1 LTSGYRKVI
10 QELEAGEIAM
20 TVDRL
25 INILA
30 AITLIEMMVTIGL
43 GVTLSDVLRV
53 GRSWSL
59 VARAVLANYIL
70 VPAAAGGLLL
80 LFRANPLVAVGFLVA
95 AACPGAPYGPPLT
108 AMAKGNVPVSVG
120 LMVILAGTS
129 AILAPLLLELLLP
142 LVAEDTQLKVSVV
155 KMVGS
160 LLGVQLLPLCLGVL
174 LRRQHPALAERL
186 RGPAGVLSAALNFLT
201 LAVIL
206 FVQFR
211 LLAEVRLIGYVGMLS
226 LLIVTMVAGA
236 LASRRTREE
245 RKSMVITTSVRNV
258 GVSLVIVT
266 GSFPGTAAITSATVY
281 ALFQTIV
288 MVLVALAWGRL
299 MPGWNRLR
307 ENEGGM
313 NKKPPASSER
323 WCHSETGPQRPA
335 NKAPIGHPPLAS
347 TSKCR
352 AIHGWAGRNMM
363 PDLFRGKVIKAV
375 RMFYDP
381 GHGLRLD
388 NPGLSW

>member
-10 QELEAGEIAM
+10 QELDAGEIAM
-20 TVDRL
+20 KVDRL

-53 GRSWSL
+53 SRSWSL

-70 VPAAAGGLLL
+70 VPAAAVGLLL

-95 AACPGAPYGPPLT
+95 AICPGAPYGPPLT

-120 LMVILAGTS
+120 LMVILAGSS
-129 AILAPLLLELLLP
+129 AIVAPLLLQFLLP
-142 LVAEDTQLKVSVV
+142 LVAGDTPLTISVV
-155 KMVGS
+155 KITGT
-160 LLGVQLLPLCLGVL
+160 LLGAQLLPLCVGLL
-174 LRRQHPALAERL
+174 LRHQYPSLADKL
-186 RGPAGVLSAALNFLT
+186 RGPAGVLSASLNLLT

-211 LLAEVRLIGYVGMLS
+211 VLTEIRLIGYVGMLS

-236 LASRRTREE
+236 LAAKRTPEE
-245 RKSMVITTSVRNV
+245 RKGMVITTSVRNV
-258 GVSLVIVT
+258 GVSLVIVS

-299 MPGWNRLR
+299 T
-307 ENEGGM
+307 
-313 NKKPPASSER
+313 PAGIVSVKM
-323 WCHSETGPQRPA
+323 
-335 NKAPIGHPPLAS
+335 KAA
-347 TSKCR
+347 
-352 AIHGWAGRNMM
+352 
-363 PDLFRGKVIKAV
+363 
-375 RMFYDP
+375 
-381 GHGLRLD
+381 
-388 NPGLSW
+388 

>member
-10 QELEAGEIAM
+10 QELDAGEIAM
-20 TVDRL
+20 KVDRL

-53 GRSWSL
+53 SRSWSL

-70 VPAAAGGLLL
+70 VPAAAVGLLL

-95 AACPGAPYGPPLT
+95 AICPGAPYGPPLT

-120 LMVILAGTS
+120 LMVILAGSS
-129 AILAPLLLELLLP
+129 AIVAPLLLQFLLP
-142 LVAEDTQLKVSVV
+142 LVAGDTPLTISVV
-155 KMVGS
+155 KIIGT
-160 LLGVQLLPLCLGVL
+160 LLGAQLLPLCVGLL
-174 LRRQHPALAERL
+174 LRDQYPSLADKL
-186 RGPAGVLSAALNFLT
+186 RGPAGVLSASLNLLT

-211 LLAEVRLIGYVGMLS
+211 VLTEIRLIGYVGMLS
-226 LLIVTMVAGA
+226 LLIVTMVAGVLVA
-236 LASRRTREE
+236 KRTPEE
-245 RKSMVITTSVRNV
+245 RKGMVITTSVRNV
-258 GVSLVIVT
+258 GVSLVIVS

-299 MPGWNRLR
+299 T
-307 ENEGGM
+307 
-313 NKKPPASSER
+313 PAGIVSVKM
-323 WCHSETGPQRPA
+323 
-335 NKAPIGHPPLAS
+335 KAA
-347 TSKCR
+347 
-352 AIHGWAGRNMM
+352 
-363 PDLFRGKVIKAV
+363 
-375 RMFYDP
+375 
-381 GHGLRLD
+381 
-388 NPGLSW
+388 

>member
-1 LTSGYRKVI
+1 
-10 QELEAGEIAM
+10 M

-53 GRSWSL
+53 ARSWSL
-59 VARAVLANYIL
+59 VARAVFANYIL
-70 VPAAAGGLLL
+70 VPASAVVLLL
-80 LFRANPLVAVGFLVA
+80 LFRANPMVAAGFLVA

-120 LMVILAGTS
+120 LMIILAGTS
-129 AILAPLLLELLLP
+129 AIFAPLLLSLLLP
-142 LVAEDTQLKVSVV
+142 LVAGDTPLKISVV
-155 KMVGS
+155 NMVS
-160 LLGVQLLPLCLGVL
+160 TLLGAQLLPLCLGVL
-174 LRRQHPALAERL
+174 VRRQYPALADRL
-186 RGPAGVLSAALNFLT
+186 RGRAGVLSAVLNFLT

-211 LLAEVRLIGYVGMLS
+211 VLAEIRLISYVGMLS
-226 LLIVTMVAGA
+226 LLIATMVAGA
-236 LASRRTREE
+236 LASRRASEE
-245 RKSMVITTSVRNV
+245 RKSMVITTAVRNV

-299 MPGWNRLR
+299 T
-307 ENEGGM
+307 
-313 NKKPPASSER
+313 PAGVVSLKM
-323 WCHSETGPQRPA
+323 
-335 NKAPIGHPPLAS
+335 KA
-347 TSKCR
+347 T
-352 AIHGWAGRNMM
+352 
-363 PDLFRGKVIKAV
+363 
-375 RMFYDP
+375 
-381 GHGLRLD
+381 
-388 NPGLSW
+388 

>member
-1 LTSGYRKVI
+1 
-10 QELEAGEIAM
+10 M

-53 GRSWSL
+53 ARSWSL
-59 VARAVLANYIL
+59 VARAVFANYIL
-70 VPAAAGGLLL
+70 VPASAVVLLL
-80 LFRANPLVAVGFLVA
+80 LFRANPMVAAGFLVA

-120 LMVILAGTS
+120 LMIILASTS
-129 AILAPLLLELLLP
+129 AIFAPLLLPSLLP
-142 LVAEDTQLKVSVV
+142 LVAGDTPLKISVV
-155 KMVGS
+155 KMVS
-160 LLGVQLLPLCLGVL
+160 TLLGAQLLPLCAGVL
-174 LRRQHPALAERL
+174 LRRQYPALADNL
-186 RGPAGVLSAALNFLT
+186 KGPAGVLSAVLNSLT

-211 LLAEVRLIGYVGMLS
+211 VLAEIRLISYVGMLS
-226 LLIVTMVAGA
+226 LLIATMVAGA
-236 LASRRTREE
+236 LASRRTSEE
-245 RKSMVITTSVRNV
+245 RKSMVITTAVRNV

-299 MPGWNRLR
+299 T
-307 ENEGGM
+307 
-313 NKKPPASSER
+313 PAGVVSVKM
-323 WCHSETGPQRPA
+323 
-335 NKAPIGHPPLAS
+335 KAA
-347 TSKCR
+347 
-352 AIHGWAGRNMM
+352 
-363 PDLFRGKVIKAV
+363 
-375 RMFYDP
+375 
-381 GHGLRLD
+381 
-388 NPGLSW
+388 

>member
-1 LTSGYRKVI
+1 MK
-10 QELEAGEIAM
+10 
-20 TVDRL
+20 VDRL

-53 GRSWSL
+53 SRSWSL

-70 VPAAAGGLLL
+70 VPAAAVGLLL

-95 AACPGAPYGPPLT
+95 AICPGAPYGPPLT

-120 LMVILAGTS
+120 LMVILAGSS
-129 AILAPLLLELLLP
+129 AIVAPLLLQFLLP
-142 LVAEDTQLKVSVV
+142 LVAGDTPLTISVV
-155 KMVGS
+155 KIIGT
-160 LLGVQLLPLCLGVL
+160 LLGAQLLPLCVGLL
-174 LRRQHPALAERL
+174 LRHQYPSLADKL
-186 RGPAGVLSAALNFLT
+186 RGPAGVLSASLNLLT

-211 LLAEVRLIGYVGMLS
+211 LLTEIRLIGYVGMLS

-236 LASRRTREE
+236 LAAKRTPEE
-245 RKSMVITTSVRNV
+245 RKGMVITTSVRNV
-258 GVSLVIVT
+258 GVSLVIVS

-299 MPGWNRLR
+299 T
-307 ENEGGM
+307 
-313 NKKPPASSER
+313 PAGIVSVKM
-323 WCHSETGPQRPA
+323 
-335 NKAPIGHPPLAS
+335 KAA
-347 TSKCR
+347 
-352 AIHGWAGRNMM
+352 
-363 PDLFRGKVIKAV
+363 
-375 RMFYDP
+375 
-381 GHGLRLD
+381 
-388 NPGLSW
+388 

>member
-10 QELEAGEIAM
+10 QELDAGEIAM
-20 TVDRL
+20 KVDRL

-53 GRSWSL
+53 SRNWSL

-70 VPAAAGGLLL
+70 VPAAAVGLLL

-95 AACPGAPYGPPLT
+95 AICPGAPYGPPLT

-120 LMVILAGTS
+120 LMVILAGSS
-129 AILAPLLLELLLP
+129 AIVAPLLLQFLLP
-142 LVAEDTQLKVSVV
+142 LVAGDTPLTISVV
-155 KMVGS
+155 KIIGT
-160 LLGVQLLPLCLGVL
+160 LLGAQLLPLCVGLL
-174 LRRQHPALAERL
+174 LRDQYPSLADKL
-186 RGPAGVLSAALNFLT
+186 RGPAGVLSASLNLLT

-211 LLAEVRLIGYVGMLS
+211 VLTEIRLIGYVGMLS
-226 LLIVTMVAGA
+226 LLIVTMVAGVLVA
-236 LASRRTREE
+236 KRTPEE
-245 RKSMVITTSVRNV
+245 RKGMVITTSVRNV
-258 GVSLVIVT
+258 GVSLVIVS

-299 MPGWNRLR
+299 T
-307 ENEGGM
+307 
-313 NKKPPASSER
+313 PAGIVSVKM
-323 WCHSETGPQRPA
+323 
-335 NKAPIGHPPLAS
+335 KAA
-347 TSKCR
+347 
-352 AIHGWAGRNMM
+352 
-363 PDLFRGKVIKAV
+363 
-375 RMFYDP
+375 
-381 GHGLRLD
+381 
-388 NPGLSW
+388 